1 MKNLTRQSRKYL
13 EIPVIWQCFEVTGT
27 PGHFFLNKKF
37 MYVQGEYLYP
47 ISNLYRLFFDSRVR
61 HKEIFMRVY
70 VCRAVFICVTPPGQ
84 TKHDTDLK
92 FSTHT
97 HIDFI

>member
-1 MKNLTRQSRKYL
+1 MFKVSICTRFQ
-13 EIPVIWQCFEVTGT
+13 
-27 PGHFFLNKKF
+27 
-37 MYVQGEYLYP
+37 
-47 ISNLYRLFFDSRVR
+47 ISIVFFFDSRVR

-97 HIDFI
+97 PIDLI

>member
-1 MKNLTRQSRKYL
+1 MFKVSICTRFQ
-13 EIPVIWQCFEVTGT
+13 
-27 PGHFFLNKKF
+27 
-37 MYVQGEYLYP
+37 
-47 ISNLYRLFFDSRVR
+47 ISIVFFFDSRVR

>member
-1 MKNLTRQSRKYL
+1 
-13 EIPVIWQCFEVTGT
+13 
-27 PGHFFLNKKF
+27 
-37 MYVQGEYLYP
+37 
-47 ISNLYRLFFDSRVR
+47 
-61 HKEIFMRVY
+61 MRVY

-97 HIDFI
+97 HIDFIKKRVFFLFEKMTLRAAIL